1 MQSSNREHHTDQTFD
16 SDVTEESFSNRLFT
30 RVVAKDRR
38 FTNVDFKYTIFDTC
52 YFRKCVFDTCDF
64 TGCRFS
70 GTNLIGSTFDGCKF
84 DYAIFERTQ
93 VDTDLLDVGFPGWEN
108 LALRFARTL
117 RTNYQGLGDASSA
130 NKALAV
136 ELHATEVHLR
146 KAWKSKESYY
156 RKKYKGLDRITIFFR
171 WAAFK
176 ALDLVWGNGENAW
189 KLIRTVLILWLLM
202 GIAHVVYLDDWTKI
216 ASYWKAWLK
225 MPEVFLGVTK
235 PTGYSDFAV
244 ALIFFLRLVLFG
256 LFMSILIKRFSRR

>member
-1 MQSSNREHHTDQTFD
+1 MQSSNREHLTDQTFD
-16 SDVTEESFSNRLFT
+16 SDVATVSFSNRLFT
-30 RVVAKDRR
+30 RVVAKGRR

-52 YFRKCVFDTCDF
+52 YFRKCVFDSCDF
-64 TGCRFS
+64 TGCRFT
-70 GTNLIGSTFDGCKF
+70 GTNLIGSTFDGCKL
-84 DYAIFERTQ
+84 DYATFERTQ
-93 VDTDLLDVGFPGWEN
+93 VDNEILDVGCPGWEN
-108 LALRFARTL
+108 LVLRFARTL
-117 RTNYQGLGDASSA
+117 RTNYQGLGDVASA

-136 ELHATEVHLR
+136 ELQATKVHLW

-156 RKKYKGLDRITIFFR
+156 RKKYKRLKRITAFFQ

-176 ALDLVWGNGENAW
+176 GLDFVWGNGENAC
-189 KLIRTVLILWLLM
+189 KLIRTVLIAWLFM
-202 GIAHVVYLDDWTKI
+202 GIAHVVYLDDRTKI
-216 ASYWKAWLK
+216 PSYLNAWLK